1 MKRRSLVALVAAGV
15 LVFLGIAAVSAVLFI
30 TRTHRGRE
38 WVRSIAQPLIA
49 RTLKNGGTLYLG
61 HLSGS
66 FLSDLAV
73 DSVAIRDSRGELFA
87 SSGPIHVEYN
97 IRDVIDERILIHRV
111 TIEHPYVHLVEQNDY
126 AWNFKRLFASAPS
139 PTPVTKEVSTR
150 GWGNYLVI
158 DSARIRNGTFL
169 LTLPWHPDDSLKG
182 TRRDSAIKATL
193 ANPARAV
200 SQTFDGYGRLYAWR
214 NISGLIAH
222 SRLADPDSDEK
233 YGREF
238 KVETL
243 AADEF
248 EPTFKYRNVVADV
261 RVQGDSVFFQSPHF
275 ELPSSSGRGAGKVWW
290 GSDLPVR
297 YDIIVHGTSVALEDV
312 NWAYPPLPT
321 TGGGAVDLAIRNDPK
336 NLQIVDFR
344 LSNMDVQTTNSH
356 VTGSMWF
363 GIGAPVLLVRNVDL
377 HADPVDFEFLRTI
390 NQKPFPVDW
399 RGQLFGTVKG
409 RGGPLTHFVVDQS
422 DVTFRDAHV
431 PGAVTR
437 ASGKGE
443 LDILYPAFTAFHNF
457 DVNATSIDL
466 RTIEFLYPAFPRLG
480 GFLSGTAT
488 LDSSWL
494 DVRFSNANVFHQD
507 GPGDPSHITGSGRI
521 TYGDLMTY
529 DVSLDARPLSLTMLS
544 RSYPNPMRG
553 MMSGPVRAQGQSPD
567 LQLTTTLTGDAGT
580 FSFDGRVDL
589 DSIGGY
595 GARGHGQFSALNFS
609 TLLAKE
615 DAPRGML
622 SGHYEVDLNAQN
634 ASNIRGTADVAIER
648 TMFDSV
654 TVYPSRGHVTFGDG
668 RMRVDS
674 LRIETAAGMLEA
686 SGAIG
691 LPKGSAD
698 SLAFAFSLDSLGGL
712 RRQIAIVDTSIAG
725 DSLSGEI
732 RVKGF
737 AKGRLDSFGLS
748 GTATGSRLYLAKY
761 KSDSLKLDFEIA
773 NAPDSASGR
782 LTLSVDTATVGGV
795 ALDTLGGVLI
805 ADDASHARFT
815 FGAQSHNGPLVVAGG
830 TWALLKNAWDV
841 GLTSLDLVVGK
852 DEWKLAG
859 PVHVQRDSLGSRLDS
874 LVLKNRDS
882 AVVALG
888 GDVPLTGAVS
898 GRFRAT
904 NLPLDDI
911 GVLEQLADSIAGL
924 GDLNATLAG
933 THDHPLVTL
942 EGVVRGLRRN
952 GVTVDRITANGQ
964 LSDRLADVNLS
975 AVRGGATTVTAS
987 AKVPIDFKLFSL
999 RPRSDSLSGQIDV
1012 PTTDLSIVQ
1021 LALPAFSQVTGTIEG
1036 QVSITGTAA
1045 APVFNTGSKG
1055 VQIRN
1060 GGAKLQQLG
1069 TELRDVN
1076 CTISGAGSLAGGDSI
1091 SIAPCHATS
1100 VAPRNAPNGT
1110 IAVDGYTKN
1119 LARFLLTKPDPL
1131 KPASAPSF
1139 RIAVGLQQFHA
1150 YDKRSVADVYVTT
1163 PRSADQIRI
1172 VGDLNSARLTG
1183 AVVVDRSAIF
1193 LADRDL
1199 ARKQALDF
1207 LPDLSG
1213 QTVVGGRAG
1222 VSTLL
1227 SNLSIPSFT
1236 VTLGS
1241 DVRLK
1246 SKEAD
1251 VRLAGSLNVVKSTA
1265 RSSKFLAST
1274 NELIPRLGLEGT
1286 LSTIG
1291 GTYTLDLGLAQREF
1305 DVLPGGTVT
1314 FTGDAQNPTLDISAQ
1329 YNVKQYRDRDLGV
1342 IVNLRGPLLPYPQID
1357 FSSNADYAISESDLV
1372 SYLVTGAP
1380 GFELNPGNREV
1391 LAQFIGPTV
1400 SALTANSLRQLV
1412 GPWVDAFRFQLGTGT
1427 PTQAG
1432 VAANTN
1438 LLQQAFYGSTVGVEK
1453 QFFGKAYLSVN
1464 TGLCQFDPA
1473 FQSSNP
1479 LSGLGAKVEYR
1490 FQPAFSTQI
1499 AYDPSTFARTCSPG
1513 QSIIGLVPTPGQ
1525 FSFSLHH
1532 IFRF

>member
-15 LVFLGIAAVSAVLFI
+15 LVFFGIAAVSAVLFV
-30 TRTHRGRE
+30 TRTYRGRE

-49 RTLKNGGTLYLG
+49 RAVKNGGTVYLG

-66 FLSDLAV
+66 FLSDLSV
-73 DSVAIRDSRGELFA
+73 DSVAIRDSRGDLFL
-87 SSGPIHVEYN
+87 STGPIHVEYN

-111 TIEHPYVHLVEQNDY
+111 TIEHPYLHFVEQNDY

-139 PTPVTKEVSTR
+139 PAPVTKEVSTR
-150 GWGNYLVI
+150 GWGDYFVV

-182 TRRDSAIKATL
+182 ARRDSAIKATL

-238 KVETL
+238 KVATL

-344 LSNMDVQTTNSH
+344 LSNMDVKTTGSH
-356 VTGSMWF
+356 VTGGMWF

-431 PGAVTR
+431 PGAVSR
-437 ASGKGE
+437 GSGKGE

-457 DVNATSIDL
+457 DVTATSVDL
-466 RTIEFLYPAFPRLG
+466 RTIQFLYPAFPRLG
-480 GFLSGTAT
+480 GFVSGTAT

-507 GPGDPSHITGSGRI
+507 GPGDPSHVTGSGRI

-553 MMSGPVRAQGQSPD
+553 MVSGPVRAQGQSPD
-567 LQLTTTLTGDAGT
+567 LQLTTTLTGEAGT

-589 DSIGGY
+589 DSVGGY
-595 GARGHGQFSALNFS
+595 GARGHGQFSGLNPS
-609 TLLAKE
+609 TLLAKA
-615 DAPRGML
+615 DGPRGTV
-622 SGHYEVDLNAQN
+622 SGHYEVDVNAEN
-634 ASNIRGTADVAIER
+634 ASTIRGTGDVAIER
-648 TMFDSV
+648 TSFDGV

-668 RMRVDS
+668 RMKIDS
-674 LRIETAAGMLEA
+674 LRLETSAGMVEA

-712 RRQIAIVDTSIAG
+712 RRYISSADTAAAA

-732 RVKGF
+732 TVKGF
-737 AKGRLDSFGLS
+737 AKGRLDSFGLT
-748 GTATGSRLYLAKY
+748 GTLIGSHLYIAKN
-761 KSDSLKLDFEIA
+761 KSDSLRVEFEIA

-782 LTLSVDTATVGGV
+782 LTVSVDTALVGGV

-830 TWALLKNAWDV
+830 TWSLLKDAWDV
-841 GLTSLDLVVGK
+841 GLTSLDLVVGR
-852 DEWKLAG
+852 DEWQLAG
-859 PVHVQRDSLGSRLDS
+859 PAHVQRDSLGSRLDS
-874 LVLKNRDS
+874 LVLKNRDT
-882 AVVALG
+882 AVVAIG
-888 GDVPLTGAVS
+888 GDVPVAGPVS

-911 GVLEQLADSIAGL
+911 GVLEQLSDSLAGL
-924 GDLNATLAG
+924 GDINATLTG
-933 THDHPLVTL
+933 TRDHPVLTA
-942 EGVVRGLRRN
+942 EAAIRGLKRN
-952 GVTVDRITANGQ
+952 SVTIERITANAE
-964 LSDRLADVNLS
+964 LRDRIADANLS
-975 AVRGGATTVTAS
+975 VTRAGATALTAS

-999 RPRSDSLSGQIDV
+999 KSRSDSLTGQIDV
-1012 PTTDLSIVQ
+1012 PTTDLSIIQ
-1021 LALPAFSQVTGTIEG
+1021 IASPAFSQVTGSIEG
-1036 QVSITGTAA
+1036 QVAIAGTAA

-1060 GGAKLQQLG
+1060 GGASLTQLG
-1069 TELRDVN
+1069 IDLRDVD

-1091 SIAPCHATS
+1091 SISPCRATS
-1100 VAPRNAPNGT
+1100 VAPRNAPTGR
-1110 IAVDGYTKN
+1110 IRVDGWTKN
-1119 LARFLLTKPDPL
+1119 LARFFLTKPDPL
-1131 KPASAPSF
+1131 KPTPSPSF
-1139 RIAVGLQQFHA
+1139 RIAIGLQQFHA
-1150 YDKRSVADVYVTT
+1150 YDKRSVANVYATT
-1163 PRSADQIRI
+1163 PGPADSIRI
-1172 VGDLNSARLTG
+1172 VGDLNSASLTG

-1199 ARKQALDF
+1199 ARKQALEF
-1207 LPDLSG
+1207 LPDFSG
-1213 QTVVGGRAG
+1213 QSAVGGRAG
-1222 VSTLL
+1222 LSTLI
-1227 SNLSIPSFT
+1227 SNLSPALT
-1236 VTLGS
+1236 VTLGN

-1251 VRLAGSLNVVKSTA
+1251 VRLGGSLNVVKSTA
-1265 RSSKFLAST
+1265 RSSRFLAST
-1274 NELIPRLGLEGT
+1274 NELIPKLGLEGT

-1305 DVLPGGTVT
+1305 DVLAGGTVT

-1342 IVNLRGPLLPYPQID
+1342 IVNLRGPLVPYPQID

-1432 VAANTN
+1432 VASNTN
-1438 LLQQAFYGSTVGVEK
+1438 LLQQAFYGATVGVEK
-1453 QFFGKAYLSVN
+1453 QFLGKAYLSLN
-1464 TGLCQFDPA
+1464 TGLCQFDPN

-1525 FSFSLHH
+1525 FSLSLHH
-1532 IFRF
+1532 TFRF